1 VTNLEVSQFGKSVDN
16 DAKDDVESDGSD
28 EDEER
33 DVEDDEKTELEERVV
48 GRMTYDVLC

>member
-1 VTNLEVSQFGKSVDN
+1 MKELETDLEVSQLGERVND

-33 DVEDDEKTELEERVV
+33 HVKDDEETKLEE
-48 GRMTYDVLC
+48 